1 VTLSPAFAVP
11 LVPASVE
18 NVHVS
23 VALFLTV
30 RMPPSFDSTVPVSLK
45 PYAGVDA
52 LYAPRRTILDPAA
65 THHPLSV
72 WDDGA
77 RDFVVV
83 PGEHT
88 VFVGA
93 SSEDTPLTATVT
105 IG

>member
-1 VTLSPAFAVP
+1 VFLQPGASERISVT
-11 LVPASVE
+11 
-18 NVHVS
+18 
-23 VALFLTV
+23 
-30 RMPPSFDSTVPVSLK
+30 
-45 PYAGVDA
+45 
-52 LYAPRRTILDPAA
+52 LDPAA

-88 VFVGA
+88 LFVGT